1 MRYDFHLVSQS
12 KAAMRAGRDIRAQ
25 CTCSDEDTGSS
36 PDETLS
42 QGVQREACKLTTRT
56 TAWSWSSCLCQ
67 TATGRG
73 RQVTAYCETIRI
85 CWTYNFVFFVGKTIH
100 EFMIRTKYLFTLVI
114 LQIIWNSWIQVSTNM
129 SNGINP
135 RIFVPKILNS
145 FTVYIKLVANIH
157 VRAVNKVVSKLSLG
171 TCRLPYT
178 GTANRLHYT
187 SPENMS
193 QLFWPLTNIIHNL
206 KTSTCINLAS
216 IKMTSDKKKYCFF
229 PPTLQNVWLYVHE
242 LASVFHQL
250 FPL

>member
-25 CTCSDEDTGSS
+25 CTCSDENTGSS

-67 TATGRG
+67 TATGCG
-73 RQVTAYCETIRI
+73 RQVTEYCEIINI
-85 CWTYNFVFFVGKTIH
+85 CHLFDILCFSLVRQSTNLWYEQNTY
-100 EFMIRTKYLFTLVI
+100 LLVI
-114 LQIIWNSWIQVSTNM
+114 LQIVCNSWIQVSTNM
-129 SNGINP
+129 SNGVNP
-135 RIFVPKILNS
+135 RIFVPKIS
-145 FTVYIKLVANIH
+145 QYIKLVANIH

-178 GTANRLHYT
+178 GTASRLHYI
-187 SPENMS
+187 SPERIS
-193 QLFWPLTNIIHNL
+193 QLFWPLKNIIHNL
-206 KTSTCINLAS
+206 KTSTIFNLAL
-216 IKMTSDKKKYCFF
+216 IKMTSDKKHCCCFF
-229 PPTLQNVWLYVHE
+229 QTLQNVSPYVHE